1 MGVAVHIEK
10 QDSGSGGRYVARVD
24 GRDGTAQLLFTRRRP
39 GLISADHT
47 EAPVSLQGTGVAKA
61 LVEYVIADARATHFK
76 IAPVCPYVLGEVK
89 KHPEWGDV
97 IVAATAAWRPP
108 TAPALGTSHDP

>member
-1 MGVAVHIEK
+1 MSGAVHIEK

-24 GRDGTAQLLFTRRRP
+24 GRDGMAQLAFTRRGP

-47 EAPVSLQGTGVAKA
+47 EAPVSLRGTGVARA
-61 LVEYVIADARATHFK
+61 LVEHMIADARATNFK
-76 IAPVCPYVLGEVK
+76 IVPVCPYVLGEVK

-97 IVAATAAWRPP
+97 FVTSAAT
-108 TAPALGTSHDP
+108 